1 MSKVERPGKRGE
13 IDEDIASWT
22 KREAE
27 VVSSGRA
34 GKRFLSEETS
44 QLTSLGRA
52 G

>member
-1 MSKVERPGKRGE
+1 MKTSLAGP
-13 IDEDIASWT
+13 

-27 VVSSGRA
+27 VVSSRRA
-34 GKRFLSEETS
+34 GDRFLSEETS